1 MTKRQRLTELTG
13 VGARASSPE
22 THVPAQRA
30 RAAAASTSKR
40 TVVRGAISLLLRQND
55 KIITSFRNEIAA
67 RFEGLEGK
75 IDVRFDAMD
84 RRLEELDKEV
94 TNLATRFWRSQ

>member
-1 MTKRQRLTELTG
+1 MEMTEPQVWTLIG
-13 VGARASSPE
+13 VF
-22 THVPAQRA
+22 
-30 RAAAASTSKR
+30 AA
-40 TVVRGAISLLLRQND
+40 VMIGAISLLLRQND
-55 KIITSFRNEIAA
+55 KIITSFRHEIAA

-75 IDVRFDAMD
+75 MDVRFDAMD